1 MQNVNQCHSP
11 CSRQAQNAVYD
22 KLQQSS
28 NFQLAAASSE
38 RSADI
43 TIRTDDEDVVTL
55 SIDSHVQAAV
65 LTYEEMSKT
74 GSSDRE
80 ARGKFIGLDVSK
92 EVNLSVDGTLDEQER
107 KEIKQVLKAIFKMV
121 KDFISGKFSQ
131 GLERTEKFDDL
142 ETIHHVRA
150 EFEAK
155 DTAAYVSQ
163 SSSQEVLQ
171 VQAPAVRI
179 EQSPSDSKA
188 TRPPMAKPVVYP
200 KPMPALSEKPE
211 KAPVEVLADKMTEV
225 VKESGIDPAKI
236 QKPIDKMFGR
246 LMQKFLNEG
255 PFSFR
260 RMRRLSS
267 LMEEF
272 SRKMNQLMNPE
283 KTEAPAIEPL
293 SNETAEPVFPVELF
307 SVTRSTVET
316 HVSFF
321 ERSVSFDFQ
330 YAKGEQEE
338 SVAEE
343 VSAEG

>member
-11 CSRQAQNAVYD
+11 CSGQAQNAVYD

-38 RSADI
+38 RSAEI
-43 TIRTDDEDVVTL
+43 VIATAEDDTVRL
-55 SIDSHVQAAV
+55 SIDSHVKAV
-65 LTYEEMSKT
+65 ALTYDEKART
-74 GSSDRE
+74 NSSYSE
-80 ARGKFIGLDVSK
+80 TRGELFALDVERKIELNISGDI
-92 EVNLSVDGTLDEQER
+92 NDQER

-121 KDFISGKFSQ
+121 KDFLSGKFNK
-131 GLERTEKFDDL
+131 GLDRAEKLDDL
-142 ETIHHVRA
+142 ETIGSVCA

-163 SSSQEVLQ
+163 STSQEVLQ
-171 VQAPAVRI
+171 VQAPA
-179 EQSPSDSKA
+179 
-188 TRPPMAKPVVYP
+188 AKPVVYA

-211 KAPVEVLADKMTEV
+211 KAPVEVLADKMTEI

-236 QKPIDKMFGR
+236 QKPVDKMFGR

-260 RMRRLSS
+260 KMRGLSS

-272 SRKMNQLMNPE
+272 SRKMKKLMNPE
-283 KTEAPAIEPL
+283 KSESPVVEPLAEEPVESEAPVEVL
-293 SNETAEPVFPVELF
+293 SMKK
-307 SVTRSTVET
+307 STVET

-321 ERSVSFDFQ
+321 QQSVSFSFQ
-330 YAKGEQEE
+330 YSKGEQEE
-338 SVAEE
+338 SAPEE
-343 VSAEG
+343 VSVEG